1 MAKNRQYI
9 SLKEAAEISGYSS
22 DYIGQLIRGG
32 KLDGKQVYT
41 NVSWVTTE
49 DAVRAYMDSKGR
61 KADAPTAPSWIRVF
75 SFDRIEKFYATFS
88 WFVIGV
94 LGFFLV
100 GMVYVLA
107 VAVDDRIERT
117 YVESL
122 TYEN

>member
-22 DYIGQLIRGG
+22 DYIAQLIRGG

-61 KADAPTAPSWIRVF
+61 KADAGTARSWIRVF
-75 SFDRIEKFYATFS
+75 SLDRIEKFYATFS